1 MSMDICSRSFSA
13 ILANIDDAWRA
24 GREGRSARI
33 VAVVSGSE
41 SDKKA
46 WQETLDA
53 CASVL
58 FNKDGST
65 LVLSLQEKTGRKTTE
80 GNFLGTLLAYRYIKR
95 AASEKKVDY
104 RDFVTMIGMLFGRG
118 ERISPIT
125 QAKGCR
131 KPAIEVTPL
140 SVDPSGGKKA
150 FTAIEEALLYF
161 APVAKYLENG
171 GFRGVLNKWGDE
183 TEIASRDL
191 TQKPRENE
199 FLEYD
204 VIKFIKTSEITS
216 ERARQKDWVV
226 FNGANDM
233 IAQLSRNE
241 KSVLTE
247 RLKKLGIKPARNG
260 KYYAGVSLGP
270 TAVSYETLE
279 VASEVFAREIEKD
292 GVHFDFDPYFLM
304 ALAMS
309 EEDRSVWEKRA
320 AKDAALRELVS
331 MVPEFF
337 EKVQEIKKRFKKIYG
352 REFRQKVFDL
362 GEDSYWVDI
371 GQHKAMREKFLSL
384 KDAGEKGVIGR
395 KIAGIPEERDKNGNI
410 ILNSIIDSDVKV
422 SGSIIV
428 NSTITGAGVVLN
440 SVIIDSEIESPRVSG
455 AFAVRSVRRGVTE
468 LKEKSGIYESF
479 GEEPLVLEEGMRH
492 VSVLTDS
499 GKIDMMVSEE
509 TNLRDRENT
518 YNVPIFGNEISFNE
532 AYDKMVGTSMGKI
545 EKRRVQVMED
555 LNASEGK

>member
-1 MSMDICSRSFSA
+1 MDISSTSLSM
-13 ILANIDDAWRA
+13 ILANIEDAWRA
-24 GREGRSARI
+24 GRDRRSARI

-46 WQETLDA
+46 WQETLDV
-53 CASVL
+53 CAPVL

-65 LVLSLQEKTGRKTTE
+65 LVLSLQEKTGKKTTE
-80 GNFLGTLLAYRYIKR
+80 GNFLGTLLAYRFIKR
-95 AASEKKVDY
+95 ASNEKGVNY
-104 RDFVTMIGMLFGRG
+104 RNFVTMIGMLFGRG

-140 SVDPSGGKKA
+140 RVDPSGGKKA

-161 APVAKYLENG
+161 APVARYLENG

-191 TQKPRENE
+191 TQKPEENE
-199 FLEYD
+199 FSEYD

-233 IAQLSRNE
+233 VAQLSRNE
-241 KSVLTE
+241 KSVLIK
-247 RLKKLGIKPARNG
+247 RLKGLGIKPACDG
-260 KYYAGVSLGP
+260 KYCAGVSLGP
-270 TAVSYETLE
+270 TAVSYETLDI
-279 VASEVFAREIEKD
+279 ASEVFAEEIEKD

-320 AKDAALRELVS
+320 AEDKGLRELVS
-331 MVPEFF
+331 MVPDFF
-337 EKVQEIKKRFKKIYG
+337 EKVQEIKKRFKKIHG
-352 REFRQKVFDL
+352 RRLRRKVFDL

-384 KDAGEKGVIGR
+384 KDDSAKGIIGR
-395 KIAGIPEERDKNGNI
+395 KIAKIPETRDKNGNI
-410 ILNSIIDSDVKV
+410 ILNSTIAPEVKV
-422 SGSIIV
+422 SGSTIV
-428 NSTITGAGVVLN
+428 GSKITGAGVVEN
-440 SVIIDSEIESPRVSG
+440 SVIIDSEIASPRIFE
-455 AFAVRSVRRGVTE
+455 AFAVRSVRRGGTE
-468 LKEKSGIYESF
+468 LKKNSGLYESF
-479 GEEPLVLEEGMRH
+479 GREPLVLEEGMRY
-492 VSVLTDS
+492 VSVLTAS
-499 GKIDMMVSEE
+499 GKTDMMVSED
-509 TNLRDRENT
+509 TNLRDKENT
-518 YNVPIFGNEISFNE
+518 YDVPIFGNEISFKE
-532 AYDKMVGTSMGKI
+532 AYDKMVGTSIEEI
-545 EKRRVQVMED
+545 EKRRTK
-555 LNASEGK
+555 LWKS